1 MEAFYYFHKPLLFA
15 KISNNLNFADLLN
28 SNFFSF
34 ITQINNQQ
42 RAQMLNRTCR
52 ISNIWLFAN
61 HKHTKTSTPP
71 GSISKNPQTQGSSLS
86 IKKTLSFIVL
96 TTVLLLCPSIQAD
109 IVYEVLPAEIPASQ
123 SYSLATAN
131 LGNTFSNSSSPSL
144 INSVSLYLYN
154 NGVLDDAGTTYYAT
168 GTLSLGIYATT
179 KNNTTGLYDI
189 SGDVFVSASINL
201 STVPDAGLANL
212 YTFDFTG
219 AKIADRALS
228 AGTRYAFY
236 TDFSGASDIGA
247 LYFGTNNTAFPDQN
261 IIFGGI
267 GSPGQSMVGT
277 VDVTAVPEPGTLILT
292 GSALLAGAIGVY
304 FTRRHKDQ
312 ALTPAA
318 V

>member
-1 MEAFYYFHKPLLFA
+1 M
-15 KISNNLNFADLLN
+15 
-28 SNFFSF
+28 
-34 ITQINNQQ
+34 
-42 RAQMLNRTCR
+42 
-52 ISNIWLFAN
+52 
-61 HKHTKTSTPP
+61 
-71 GSISKNPQTQGSSLS
+71 
-86 IKKTLSFIVL
+86 VL

-109 IVYEVLPAEIPASQ
+109 IVYEVLPAENPASQ
-123 SYSLATAN
+123 SYSLATTN

-144 INSVSLYLYN
+144 INSVSLYLSN
-154 NGVLDDAGTTYYAT
+154 NGVNDDSGKAYWAT

-179 KNNTTGLYDI
+179 KNSTTGLYDI
-189 SGDVFVSASINL
+189 SGDVLVSASINL
-201 STVPDAGLANL
+201 LTVPDSEPFNL

-219 AKIADRALS
+219 ATIADRTLS

-236 TDFSGASDIGA
+236 TDFRRASDIGA

-277 VDVTAVPEPGTLILT
+277 VEVETTAVPEPGTLILT

-304 FTRRHKDQ
+304 FTRRHRDQ
-312 ALTPAA
+312 ALTPAT

>member
-1 MEAFYYFHKPLLFA
+1 
-15 KISNNLNFADLLN
+15 
-28 SNFFSF
+28 
-34 ITQINNQQ
+34 
-42 RAQMLNRTCR
+42 MLNRTCR

-109 IVYEVLPAEIPASQ
+109 IVYEVLPAENPDSQ
-123 SYSLATAN
+123 SYSLATTN
-131 LGNTFSNSSSPSL
+131 LGNTFSNSSRPSL

-154 NGVLDDAGTTYYAT
+154 NGVLDDSGYTYYAR

-179 KNNTTGLYDI
+179 KDSTTGLYGI
-189 SGDVFVSASINL
+189 SGDILVSASIDL
-201 STVPDAGLANL
+201 LTVPDAGPANL
-212 YTFDFTG
+212 YKFDFTG
-219 AKIADRALS
+219 ATIADRALS

-236 TDFSGASDIGA
+236 TDFSEAFDIGA
-247 LYFGTNNTAFPDQN
+247 LWFGTNNTAFPDQN
-261 IIFGGI
+261 IIFDGI
-267 GSPGQSMVGT
+267 GFPDQSMVGT
-277 VDVTAVPEPGTLILT
+277 VEVETTAVPEPGTLILT

-304 FTRRHKDQ
+304 FTRRHRDQ
-312 ALTPAA
+312 ALTRAA

>member
-1 MEAFYYFHKPLLFA
+1 
-15 KISNNLNFADLLN
+15 
-28 SNFFSF
+28 
-34 ITQINNQQ
+34 
-42 RAQMLNRTCR
+42 MLNRTFR

-86 IKKTLSFIVL
+86 IKKTLSFMVL

-109 IVYEVLPAEIPASQ
+109 IVYEVLPAENPASQ
-123 SYSLATAN
+123 SYSLATTN

-144 INSVSLYLYN
+144 INSVSLYLSN
-154 NGVLDDAGTTYYAT
+154 NGVNDDSGKAYWAT

-179 KNNTTGLYDI
+179 KNSTTGLYDI
-189 SGDVFVSASINL
+189 SGDVLVSASINL
-201 STVPDAGLANL
+201 LTVPDSEPFNL

-219 AKIADRALS
+219 ATIADRTLS

-236 TDFSGASDIGA
+236 TDFRRASDIGA

-277 VDVTAVPEPGTLILT
+277 VEVETTAVPEPGTLILT

-304 FTRRHKDQ
+304 FTRRHRDQ
-312 ALTPAA
+312 ALTPAT